1 MTQFLQ
7 DKEHKFYE
15 AAARIQMEISFEA
28 HDFYTAGVS
37 YHNSCYMNSQ

>member
-15 AAARIQMEISFEA
+15 TATRLKMKISFEA
-28 HDFYTAGVS
+28 HVFYAADVF
-37 YHNSCYMNSQ
+37 YRMFYIILK